1 MSEKGLIPKISPS
14 NFRYDNWDA
23 AAPLKFSESY
33 YTDFL
38 DSVVGWCEAS
48 KVYCRP
54 KNDDE
59 NIAVLFSDGVWCHLN
74 FFYLFSYSDGY
85 NYFERFEGLDKKTIL
100 DYIAKEKWGNLIYSL
115 EEK

>member
-38 DSVVGWCEAS
+38 DSVVGVRLPVFCADQ
-48 KVYCRP
+48 RM
-54 KNDDE
+54 
-59 NIAVLFSDGVWCHLN
+59 IM
-74 FFYLFSYSDGY
+74 
-85 NYFERFEGLDKKTIL
+85 RI
-100 DYIAKEKWGNLIYSL
+100 
-115 EEK
+115 